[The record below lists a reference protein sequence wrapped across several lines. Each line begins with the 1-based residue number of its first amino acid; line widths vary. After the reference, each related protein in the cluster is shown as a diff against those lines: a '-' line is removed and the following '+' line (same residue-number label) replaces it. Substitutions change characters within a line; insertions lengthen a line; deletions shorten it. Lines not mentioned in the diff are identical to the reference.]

1 MQNPF
6 KSCRASHDSRPRG
19 IGDAIHAV
27 NLSPHRRLTLG
38 WEPPRDQWTKTNT
51 GLGDGYLTHLEPRW
65 YDKYCIQIWF
75 FSPLQGSPNPCQSAT
90 HSITNIPK
98 EKAAKCHQLSRQILL
113 SSHWTKKWAP
123 DTNQASNIFG
133 DTKQGPRKS
142 FACLKA
148 WYAVAYSNIYYIF
161 FFFVFSHLFIYLFM
175 HSFIHLYYCVV
186 GLALVLASTWERRL
200 WKHDNVHSN
209 I

>member
-1 MQNPF
+1 LQNPF

-38 WEPPRDQWTKTNT
+38 WEPPGDQWTKTNT
-51 GLGDGYLTHLEPRW
+51 GDGYLTHLEPRW
-65 YDKYCIQIWF
+65 YDKYCLQIWF
-75 FSPLQGSPNPCQSAT
+75 FSPLQGSPNPCHIA
-90 HSITNIPK
+90 NIPK

-113 SSHWTKKWAP
+113 SSHWTKKRAP

-148 WYAVAYSNIYYIF
+148 WYAMIYSNMYIF
-161 FFFVFSHLFIYLFM
+161 ILYTYIIFVFSHLIYLSIYSCIPLFIY
-175 HSFIHLYYCVV
+175 SIV
-186 GLALVLASTWERRL
+186 W
-200 WKHDNVHSN
+200 
-209 I
+209 